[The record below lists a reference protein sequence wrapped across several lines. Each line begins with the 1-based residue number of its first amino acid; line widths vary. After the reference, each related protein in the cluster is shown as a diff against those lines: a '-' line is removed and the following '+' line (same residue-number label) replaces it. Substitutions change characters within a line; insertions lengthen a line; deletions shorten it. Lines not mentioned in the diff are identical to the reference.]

1 MHTWSIVSFGKAS
14 SAMPSLWNAG
24 EPHQQMAKIP
34 AGGSYERMT
43 KYMGLQDSSNIVLPL
58 LCSG

>member
-24 EPHQQMAKIP
+24 EPHQQMQR
-34 AGGSYERMT
+34 SLLEDRM
-43 KYMGLQDSSNIVLPL
+43 KG
-58 LCSG
+58 

>member
-24 EPHQQMAKIP
+24 EPHQQMAKIL

-43 KYMGLQDSSNIVLPL
+43 KYMPDPYKNG
-58 LCSG
+58 SGIYFI